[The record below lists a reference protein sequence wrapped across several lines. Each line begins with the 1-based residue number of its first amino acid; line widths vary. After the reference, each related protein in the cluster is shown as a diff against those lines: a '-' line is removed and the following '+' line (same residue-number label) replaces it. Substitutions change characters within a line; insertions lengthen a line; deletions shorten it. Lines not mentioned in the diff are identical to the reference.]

1 MNNIMSENYLL
12 DRNVTITGNLTI
24 NKIVFVSENISG
36 SGIKNISELI
46 GKDEPYEGNL
56 TLDNLV
62 ILDKLNYVLQVN
74 GTTTSMETL
83 NVETLH
89 LDEK

>member
-1 MNNIMSENYLL
+1 MSENYLL
-12 DRNVTITGNLTI
+12 DRNVTITGDLLT
-24 NKIVFVSENISG
+24 NKIIFVSENISG

-46 GKDEPYEGNL
+46 GKDEPYKGNL

-62 ILDKLNYVLQVN
+62 IFDKLNYVLQVSGN
-74 GTTTSMETL
+74 TTSMETL
-83 NVETLH
+83 NVETLN